1 MDEDQSTGAEI
12 VAALTAL
19 RESFD
24 ATIRYDE
31 AKERQIAALHEELQA
46 HRRGMY
52 QQIMRPVLTD
62 LVGIYDEIASG
73 DNPGNTDNLDDPG
86 KNPLLG
92 LVEETLLRYGVTAFT
107 CEGDRV
113 DRSRQQVIDVEIT
126 NAPELDRL
134 VARRLRPGFELDGKV
149 LRPEWIAAYRYVHLL
164 TRGGG

>member
-1 MDEDQSTGAEI
+1 MDEDQPTGAEI

-24 ATIRYDE
+24 AKIRYDE

-46 HRRGMY
+46 HQRGMY

-62 LVGIYDEIASG
+62 LVGIYDEIAG
-73 DNPGNTDNLDDPG
+73 EDDPS
-86 KNPLLG
+86 KNPLLD

-113 DRSRQQVIDVEIT
+113 DRSRQQVIDVET
-126 NAPELDRL
+126 TGDPELDRQI
-134 VARRLRPGFELDGKV
+134 ARRLRPGFELDGKI
-149 LRPEWIAAYRYVHLL
+149 LRPEWIAAYRYAD
-164 TRGGG
+164 